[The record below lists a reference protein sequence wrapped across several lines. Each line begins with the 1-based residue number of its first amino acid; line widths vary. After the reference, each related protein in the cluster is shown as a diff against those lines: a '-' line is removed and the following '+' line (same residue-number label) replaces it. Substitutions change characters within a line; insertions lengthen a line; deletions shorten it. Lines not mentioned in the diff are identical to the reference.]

1 MEDTASMEL
10 TVVRVTFPVVVVVV
24 PSANAMVL
32 RDSAITRA
40 NNNAVMRLVM
50 FMLFLLYKIIFFST
64 SCARSSPLPWAFTP
78 SVVP

>member
-1 MEDTASMEL
+1 MVMEDTASMEL

-40 NNNAVMRLVM
+40 NNNAVMRFVT
-50 FMLFLLYKIIFFST
+50 FMCFS
-64 SCARSSPLPWAFTP
+64 PYL
-78 SVVP
+78 

>member
-1 MEDTASMEL
+1 MVTEDTASMEL

-40 NNNAVMRLVM
+40 NNNAVIFFVI
-50 FMLFLLYKIIFFST
+50 FMLFLLY
-64 SCARSSPLPWAFTP
+64 
-78 SVVP
+78 